1 MALTLRVY
9 LEVLVSCASRSG
21 IKPEELHYPEHS
33 APIAFGVKPIRT
45 QEKCT
50 SYVSIALGRDFRHF
64 PGGGRFVGSWVRS
77 PSLRFRSGECRSRQF
92 EGRLLPPEAQ
102 ERNRSSRVPAS
113 PAPAPPTESDGG
125 GGAERPASGK
135 RWYLGPAPPS
145 SHQTLKPRVFTC
157 RQLRRRGPER

>member
-33 APIAFGVKPIRT
+33 APLAFGVKPIRT

-64 PGGGRFVGSWVRS
+64 PGGGRFVGSWVLS
-77 PSLRFRSGECRSRQF
+77 PSLRFRSGECRSRQS

-102 ERNRSSRVPAS
+102 ERNRSSRFPPPLLPPLRPQS
-113 PAPAPPTESDGG
+113 PMAA
-125 GGAERPASGK
+125 AA
-135 RWYLGPAPPS
+135 L
-145 SHQTLKPRVFTC
+145 
-157 RQLRRRGPER
+157 RGPPQVNAGTQGPHRPHPTSH